1 VHIESYLIESH
12 IFRKL
17 NNKVEYLILKR
28 AENDSYP
35 NIWQMVTGTIDN
47 NEKAF
52 ETALREIKE
61 ETNLVPKNFW
71 VVPFVNSFYS
81 KEKDSICLIPVF
93 CAEVSP
99 NSEVTISED
108 HSEYLWTNLEDAKSK
123 FAWSGQRIS
132 LDIINEY
139 ITTKNNSLFFNKIEL

>member
-1 VHIESYLIESH
+1 MHIESYLIESH
-12 IFRKL
+12 IFRIL

-28 AENDSYP
+28 AENNSYP
-35 NIWQMVTGTIDN
+35 NIWQMVTGTIDK

-71 VVPFVNSFYS
+71 VVPYVNSFYS

-93 CAEVSP
+93 CAEVNP
-99 NSEVTISED
+99 NSEVTISKE
-108 HSEYLWTNLEDAKSK
+108 HSEYLWTTLEDAKSK

-139 ITTKNNSLFFNKIEL
+139 ITVKNNFLFFNKLEL